1 MTTYSRRLN
10 LRWGLHAVV
19 LLPREC
25 LSRLS
30 SLRHRIL
37 ISLRQLTAGPVRS
50 VSKRHTPCSMVRR
63 AVPPRLRKGRWKP
76 HLRGTPV
83 ALAPDR

>member
-1 MTTYSRRLN
+1 MTTYSPAPQLA
-10 LRWGLHAVV
+10 LGLHAVV
-19 LLPREC
+19 LLPREW
-25 LSRLS
+25 LSQAS

-50 VSKRHTPCSMVRR
+50 VSMRHTPCSMVRR
-63 AVPPRLRKGRWKP
+63 AVPPRLREGRWKP